1 MKNYL
6 SKGIKFLKDKDY
18 RFNILSNYGFY
29 DSMDDEEFLK
39 RKFKSNLKYDLNL
52 LSPNTFSEKIQWL
65 KINDRKDIYTI
76 LVDKYKVREYIKEK
90 LGEEYLIPLIGI
102 WDDPDD
108 IDFNKL
114 PDQFVLKCNHN
125 SGLGMCICKDKSKLD
140 ISKVRREL
148 KKGLKQDY
156 YLTGREWPYKNVSR
170 KIIAEKYM
178 KNEHETELKDY
189 KFFCF
194 NGEPK
199 YCQVISDRSTNE
211 TIDFFDMKWNHQEF
225 IGLNSKCSNSKH
237 PIAKPVTFEKM
248 KEFAYILAKNTKF
261 VRIDFYEI
269 ERKLYFGEITF
280 YPASGFGN
288 FKPSEWNEKLG
299 EMINL

>member
-225 IGLNSKCSNSKH
+225 IGLNSKCSNSKY

-299 EMINL
+299 EMVNL

>member
-39 RKFKSNLKYDLNL
+39 RKFKTNLKYDLNL

>member
-1 MKNYL
+1 MV
-6 SKGIKFLKDKDY
+6 I
-18 RFNILSNYGFY
+18 
-29 DSMDDEEFLK
+29 
-39 RKFKSNLKYDLNL
+39 
-52 LSPNTFSEKIQWL
+52 
-65 KINDRKDIYTI
+65 
-76 LVDKYKVREYIKEK
+76 
-90 LGEEYLIPLIGI
+90 
-102 WDDPDD
+102 
-108 IDFNKL
+108 
-114 PDQFVLKCNHN
+114 
-125 SGLGMCICKDKSKLD
+125 KSKLD

-178 KNEHETELKDY
+178 KNEYETELKDY

-194 NGEPK
+194 NGNPE
-199 YCQVISDRSTNE
+199 YCQVICDRSTNE
-211 TIDFFDMKWNHQEF
+211 TIDFFDMNWVHQEF

-248 KEFAYILAKNTKF
+248 KEFACILAKNTKF

-288 FKPSEWNEKLG
+288 FKPTEWNEKLG

>member
-269 ERKLYFGEITF
+269 EKKLYFGEITF

-299 EMINL
+299 EMVNL